1 MSSGGSGIVIGAFI
15 AAAAFRFDSP
25 LFNPVAGMFVGTYI
39 GGSINFNAIAL
50 SYDVVRDGVLYAGS
64 VAVDNVVT
72 TVWMIATLA
81 APRVLAPLW
90 SRQVRA
96 TAPID
101 TSDIAGVSQ
110 DTESVHPLDI
120 ALLAALGLA
129 SLIASNALATR
140 TGIPSIR
147 ISK

>member
-1 MSSGGSGIVIGAFI
+1 
-15 AAAAFRFDSP
+15 
-25 LFNPVAGMFVGTYI
+25 YI

-72 TVWMIATLA
+72 TLWMVATLA

-90 SRQVRA
+90 STDIRA
-96 TAPID
+96 AAPID

-110 DTESVHPLDI
+110 DTESIHPLDV
-120 ALLAALGLA
+120 ALLATLGLA
-129 SLIASNALATR
+129 SLVASNVLAAR
-140 TGIPSIR
+140 SGIPAIL
-147 ISK
+147 IVPTLALVLAQLPV